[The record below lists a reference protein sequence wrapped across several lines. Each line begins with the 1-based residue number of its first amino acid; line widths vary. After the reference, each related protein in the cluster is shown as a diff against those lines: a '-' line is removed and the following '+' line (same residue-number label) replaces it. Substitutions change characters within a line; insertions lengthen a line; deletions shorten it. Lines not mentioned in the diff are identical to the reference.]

1 MADIEKI
8 ENPVTLYVAPN
19 CGMKIDYDTTTYNA
33 EFGLEYVL
41 QNIGDFPLSS
51 KPTEIRGWLSPM
63 RDITLPDEVKPLV
76 GIPME
81 ATQFSY
87 VYPPRG
93 LADFIDWGK
102 ALRAEYSNCRISTS
116 DEKKNVN
123 NKWALGYIATFGAY
137 AYFDEHHCLVGVNAI
152 TLKETPYELVFEGP
166 FIAKSKAYKEIQDL
180 NRYQSLYLGRCFLL

>member
-1 MADIEKI
+1 MSGRRAAECDLIAPAHFGGIECSVGVIKQGFTVFKNRRVAACPDTANGHTNADRDM
-8 ENPVTLYVAPN
+8 N
-19 CGMKIDYDTTTYNA
+19 
-33 EFGLEYVL
+33 GLFMPG
-41 QNIGDFPLSS
+41 NI
-51 KPTEIRGWLSPM
+51 KC
-63 RDITLPDEVKPLV
+63 
-76 GIPME
+76 
-81 ATQFSY
+81 
-87 VYPPRG
+87 G

-102 ALRAEYSNCRISTS
+102 ALRAECSNCRISTS